1 MFVWLWVFIGLFLSF
16 QSMQAKILG
25 EMPQH
30 ICSVFIF
37 QGRRQKKRCY
47 WVLRGEEVQ
56 CVNFSK
62 QLRIHTKEKYLI
74 KVPHNLGHF
83 NWNLQITTWHKC
95 LWILASIL
103 LVFTEQTGNTVKHF
117 FFSSTTCSETF
128 NDFYLCT
135 VAKCLAQLWKFI
147 PTQIHSFIIYSG

>member
-1 MFVWLWVFIGLFLSF
+1 MRQTTYLFLLFIRIKAQLLFELRRYSANAENLDFFFLTIMVSLFPLWKVRLKKFWSFSSLLGFLFVWLWVFIGLFVCF

-37 QGRRQKKRCY
+37 QGRRKKGCY
-47 WVLRGEEVQ
+47 WVFRGEQVQ

-83 NWNLQITTWHKC
+83 NWNL
-95 LWILASIL
+95 
-103 LVFTEQTGNTVKHF
+103 
-117 FFSSTTCSETF
+117 
-128 NDFYLCT
+128 
-135 VAKCLAQLWKFI
+135 
-147 PTQIHSFIIYSG
+147 